1 MEGLADHMGKRVL
14 VTGGCGYIGSIL
26 VPMLLAH
33 GHTVRVLDKL
43 YFGEEP
49 LSAVKDRIELVPG
62 DVRAMD
68 GAVLDD
74 MEAVIHLGS
83 LSNDPTSEF
92 HPEATD
98 SINHRGTTA
107 LAEACKARGIGTFTF
122 ASSCAVYGFHV
133 EGVVDEDFPAE
144 PQSSYARS
152 KLAAERDLQTM
163 ADDTFCPVILRQ
175 ATVCGLSPRM
185 RWDIVLNA
193 FVMHAFKSGRLDVW
207 YGGEAWRPIVD
218 VKDVAAAHICCIEAE
233 PRVVRGQVFN
243 VVHDNFRILDLAR
256 RVAETL
262 GGLGIDVGIDVN
274 RDEVDRRSYRTS
286 GERISQVLDFQA
298 RVSPEEAVREIASAL
313 QDGRYRDFDHPA
325 YYNMPWMK
333 LLLDV
338 ESRLKTTGP
347 VL

>member
-1 MEGLADHMGKRVL
+1 MGKRVL
-14 VTGGCGYIGSIL
+14 VTGGCGYIGSVL
-26 VPMLLAH
+26 VPMLLSR
-33 GHTVRVLDKL
+33 GHIVRVLDKL

-49 LSAVKDRIELVPG
+49 LSAVRDRIELVPG

-74 MEAVIHLGS
+74 IEAVIHLGS

-92 HPEATD
+92 HPDATE
-98 SINHRGTTA
+98 SINYHGTTV

-133 EGVVDEDFPAE
+133 EGTLDESFPPE

-152 KLAAERDLQTM
+152 KLAAETDLQAM

-175 ATVCGLSPRM
+175 ATVYGLSPRM

-207 YGGEAWRPIVD
+207 YGGEAWRPLVD

-243 VVHDNFRILDLAR
+243 IVHDNFRILDLAR
-256 RVAETL
+256 RAAEAL
-262 GGLGIDVGIDVN
+262 GSLGINVAIDVN
-274 RDEVDRRSYRTS
+274 RDEVDPRSYRTS
-286 GERISQVLDFQA
+286 GERISHVLDFRA
-298 RVSPEEAVREIASAL
+298 RVSPEEAVREMVSAL
-313 QDGRYRDFDHPA
+313 RDGRHRDFDHPV
-325 YYNMPWMK
+325 YYNMPWLK

-338 ESRLKTTGP
+338 ESHLNTTGP